1 MDKKNEKFYES
12 WFYKWVLDNRF
23 VSSLV
28 VIILTFLALYLLT
41 QVSFIFTALAS
52 FVTVVMLPI
61 VISVL
66 IYYLLKPPVQFVE
79 RHLHVRRTWAIS
91 LVYVLIV
98 GLLVWGGSSLFPMLQ
113 DQILS
118 FINNLPHYIKSVEHQ
133 INQILADHR
142 FEMIRP
148 QLEDWVNNY
157 SSKAVDYAENF
168 SKNIV
173 SWAGDF
179 ASAVT
184 RVAIAIV
191 MMPFIVFY
199 LLRDS
204 DKLKEN
210 ILKTI
215 PVNWR
220 KPISRILSDVNSQWQ
235 GYVQGQVT
243 VAIIVGIMFSILFSI
258 IGLRYAVALGISA
271 GFLNMIPYLGSFL
284 ALIPAMILGL
294 VEGPWML
301 IKVLIAFAIE
311 QTIEG
316 RFVSPLVLG
325 TKLSIHPIMILF
337 ILLASGSVFGIWGV
351 LLGIPVYSALKVV
364 VKEIFDWYRDFS
376 GLYNEESE
384 QDDRVK

>member
-12 WFYKWVLDNRF
+12 WFYKWVVDNRF
-23 VSSLV
+23 VSALV
-28 VIILTFLALYLLT
+28 IMILTFLTLYLLT
-41 QVSFIFTALAS
+41 RIGFIFTALAG
-52 FVTVVMLPI
+52 FLTVIMLPI

-66 IYYLLKPPVQFVE
+66 LYYLLKPIVNFVE
-79 RHLHVRRTWAIS
+79 KHLPINRVTAIS
-91 LVYVLIV
+91 LVYLVIA
-98 GLLVWGGSSLFPMLQ
+98 GLLIWGGSSFFPMLQ
-113 DQILS
+113 DQIMS
-118 FINNLPHYIKSVEHQ
+118 FINNLPHYIKSVERQ
-133 INQILADHR
+133 VNQIIADNR
-142 FEMIRP
+142 FEAIRP

-157 SSKAVDYAENF
+157 SSKAIGYAENF

-184 RVAIAIV
+184 RVAIAII

-204 DKLKEN
+204 DKLKGS
-210 ILKTI
+210 ILKTF
-215 PVNWR
+215 PVKWR
-220 KPISRILSDVNSQWQ
+220 TPLSRILSDVNSQWQ

-243 VAIIVGIMFSILFSI
+243 VAIVVGIMFSIMFSLI
-258 IGLRYAVALGISA
+258 DLRYAVALGILA
-271 GFLNMIPYLGSFL
+271 GCLNLIPYLGSFL
-284 ALIPAMILGL
+284 AMLPAIILGL
-294 VEGPWML
+294 VEGPLML
-301 IKVLIAFAIE
+301 VKVLIVFAIE

-325 TKLSIHPIMILF
+325 SKLSIHPIMILF

-384 QDDRVK
+384 QERAK

>member
-12 WFYKWVLDNRF
+12 WFYKWVVDNRF

-28 VIILTFLALYLLT
+28 ILILTFLALYLLT
-41 QVSFIFTALAS
+41 RISFIFTALAG
-52 FVTVVMLPI
+52 FLTVIMLPI

-66 IYYLLKPPVQFVE
+66 LYYLLKPIVNFVE
-79 RHLHVRRTWAIS
+79 KHLPINRVMAIS
-91 LVYVLIV
+91 LVYLVIV
-98 GLLVWGGSSLFPMLQ
+98 GLLIWGGASFFPMLQ
-113 DQILS
+113 EQIMS
-118 FINNLPHYIKSVEHQ
+118 FINNLPHYIKSVERQ
-133 INQILADHR
+133 VNQVIADNR
-142 FEMIRP
+142 FEAIRP

-157 SSKAVDYAENF
+157 SSKAIGYAENF

-184 RVAIAIV
+184 RVAIAII

-204 DKLKEN
+204 DKLKSS
-210 ILKTI
+210 ILKTF
-215 PVNWR
+215 PVKWR
-220 KPISRILSDVNSQWQ
+220 KPLSRILSDVNTQWQ

-243 VAIIVGIMFSILFSI
+243 VAIVVGIMFSILFSL
-258 IGLRYAVALGISA
+258 IGLRYAVALGILA
-271 GFLNMIPYLGSFL
+271 GVLNLIPYLGSFL
-284 ALIPAMILGL
+284 AMLPSIILGL
-294 VEGPWML
+294 VAGPWML
-301 IKVLIAFAIE
+301 VKVLIVFAVE

-337 ILLASGSVFGIWGV
+337 ILLASGSVFGVWGV

-384 QDDRVK
+384 QERAK